1 MSLVANYTNCHKLGS
16 LPAPLSQVDLANA
29 VSAAAQAINDNKLLN
44 SRDNFNN
51 FNAVAAA
58 LANSAAHNLVQ
69 NSSNSSSSANN
80 ISTGKK
86 RVQCAVCLKT
96 FCDKVGFYIDC
107 DLIKFTNLLLF
118 FY

>member
-107 DLIKFTNLLLF
+107 DLIKCTNF
-118 FY
+118 FFFH